1 MAIFFNSDAKNTT
14 EFYYKFNWYVTN
26 HKKKKK
32 GNSNTN
38 KLSCWNSSITAIIT
52 LYCKRFGVSLILFFF
67 ISNEASK
74 IGDK

>member
-1 MAIFFNSDAKNTT
+1 MLKIPQNFTISLTDMSLITK
-14 EFYYKFNWYVTN
+14 KKKK
-26 HKKKKK
+26 KKKKK

-52 LYCKRFGVSLILFFF
+52 LYCKRFGVSLVLFFF